1 MESQTQ
7 ARGVLLLVSQNKDTI
22 ALVNLQFVLL
32 YVETLSELL
41 LNNVTMAILYLA
53 TDVHLA

>member
-1 MESQTQ
+1 MEIQTQ
-7 ARGVLLLVSQNKDTI
+7 AMAVLLLVSQNKDTI

-32 YVETLSELL
+32 HVETLNELL

>member
-1 MESQTQ
+1 MEIQTQ
-7 ARGVLLLVSQNKDTI
+7 AMAVLLLVSQNKDTI